1 MKRLIT
7 AFLLF
12 LASMAATANDE
23 VIGYVKTVTGSAAVT
38 HAGTPIQAVPGT
50 PLYMKDALKTASNG
64 AMGVTFKDNT
74 VMSFG
79 PNTEI
84 TIDEF
89 LYAPSKEQLSLSA
102 KINKGTMEYVSG
114 VIAKLKPQAV
124 AIKTPT
130 GTIGVRGTHFMVK
143 VDDLSESPS
152 DDANES
158 AKAVEG
164 ADTPNAEEQSMN
176 NPQTPQE

>member
-12 LASMAATANDE
+12 LASMTATANDE

-38 HAGTPIQAVPGT
+38 HAGTPIQAIPGT

-124 AIKTPT
+124 SIKTPT

-143 VDDLSESPS
+143 VDDLSDTPS
-152 DDANES
+152 DDASES
-158 AKAVEG
+158 AKTMQDTSTPPAEG
-164 ADTPNAEEQSMN
+164 QAIDNVQ
-176 NPQTPQE
+176 QE